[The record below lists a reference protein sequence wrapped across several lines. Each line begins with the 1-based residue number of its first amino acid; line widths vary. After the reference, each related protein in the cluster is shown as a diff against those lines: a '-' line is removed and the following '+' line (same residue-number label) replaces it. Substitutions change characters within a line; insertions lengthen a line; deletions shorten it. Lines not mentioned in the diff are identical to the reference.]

1 MGCPTL
7 NSGPFEKPVVNDL
20 TVINNLPLIT
30 ASVQN
35 ALKSAATQI
44 DQATDSIKT
53 LNDTNITHSKAVDN
67 NNFTINLNDVDAAI
81 RTDIAKLGRTF
92 YYLND
97 IKVASL
103 VQADGTPADGEAA
116 ADPTDGKDFELDFGG
131 VFPADKTFLQQDKQK
146 ILELKAGHRKIKIE
160 ALSAGS
166 ADEDANNAARVG
178 ITLLQ
183 ADASTAGTASN
194 CGGKIWCK
202 CSNYGTDS
210 WGRVEV
216 LSCVF
221 TRQAPAATTNLMV
234 SNE

>member
-1 MGCPTL
+1 MGCPAL
-7 NSGPFEKPVVNDL
+7 NCGPFKEPVVNNL

-67 NNFTINLNDVDAAI
+67 NNFTINLNDVDAAV

-103 VQADGTPADGEAA
+103 IQDDGDPTATPATTTTGR
-116 ADPTDGKDFELDFGG
+116 DFELDFGG

-146 ILELKAGHRKIKIE
+146 ILELKAGHRKIKIA

-166 ADEDANNAARVG
+166 ANATKNNEAREG

-221 TRQAPAATTNLMV
+221 TRQAAAATTNLMV